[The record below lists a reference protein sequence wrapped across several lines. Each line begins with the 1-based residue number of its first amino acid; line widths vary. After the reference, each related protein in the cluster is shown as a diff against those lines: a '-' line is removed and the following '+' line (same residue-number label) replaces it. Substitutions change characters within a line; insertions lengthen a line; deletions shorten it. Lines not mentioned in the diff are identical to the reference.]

1 MLCWSIIAFAPHG
14 LGQEYQ
20 GKQLVR
26 AELLAATNAVVP
38 GKPFTVGLLL
48 RMAPAWHTYWKFSG
62 DAGLPSEMKWKLPPG
77 WKIGEI
83 QWPIPL
89 KTIDPGDIQTYGYEN
104 EVLLMQEITP
114 PNVVAGIGDA
124 GNVGRANHE
133 PGSSIPATTVKLSA
147 DASWLVCE
155 RICIPGGATLQLE
168 LPASTTS
175 QLANTE
181 LFARYRRLLPQNWP
195 GANVATADWSR
206 VGSDL
211 RLKVTSETLAN
222 YSAVDFFPLPEQS
235 TVVGHPRIESRSKNE
250 VVFRIPIESSE
261 KNLSSMAGLLV
272 FSHQPNGEDRAAWQI
287 ATPTVV
293 SAARPAPVRGIFTFL
308 LFGFLG
314 GIILNLMPCVL
325 PVISLKIFGFI
336 QQAGQSRQK
345 ILRSGV
351 AFTIGIFAWFI
362 TLALLLIALKA
373 AGRDVTWGGFQFTN
387 AYFVLALS
395 VIVLVFALNL
405 FGVFEISL
413 PQSMTR
419 GLLSTTERKDD
430 LGSFFQGV
438 FATVL
443 ATPCTAPFLG
453 TALGFAFS
461 QSPAIIL
468 SMFVAIAAGMSAP
481 YLLLSAQPAW
491 LRLLP
496 KPGPW
501 MLHVKQFMGFLLLAT
516 LLFLLYVL
524 GAQRGLEGAIWASCF
539 LLVISVAC
547 WMKGAFVVPTA
558 SVLKRSVV
566 LVLMLVLVFMSGIYF
581 IGDKF
586 HSGNIASADSR
597 LRGDWQAFTPERLQ
611 TELEQGRFVFVD
623 FTAAWC
629 LTCKFN
635 EASVLESAEVR
646 QAFQRHRIVKMK
658 ADWTNG
664 DPAITKL
671 LQHFGRPGV
680 PLYVL
685 YPGKNDEPIVF
696 PELLTKSMVLEK
708 LETSAPH
715 NKATGMPRISVSSV
729 VNAPAEKVWAVI
741 RRFDAVVDW
750 LPFVKSS
757 PIEDGGDPT
766 RVGCIRV
773 LTQTDGE
780 VFREVLVALSD
791 AERSY
796 SYTFVSSPVP
806 VRNHQTTLHVLP
818 ITDGDRSY
826 VEWSSRFEIDPEC
839 EAQLVDLMNR
849 NFLAGLRNL
858 AEKFN
863 RDRAASP

>member
-1 MLCWSIIAFAPHG
+1 MLPNYVRLALRVAVGALLCWSIVAFVPHG
-14 LGQEYQ
+14 FAQEYQ

-26 AELLAATNAVVP
+26 AELLADMDAVVP
-38 GKPFTVGLLL
+38 GKRFTVGLLL

-62 DAGLPSEMKWKLPPG
+62 DAGLPTELKWKLPAG

-114 PNVVAGIGDA
+114 PTTFD
-124 GNVGRANHE
+124 
-133 PGSSIPATTVKLSA
+133 GSPVKLSA

-168 LPASTTS
+168 LPVSTS
-175 QLANTE
+175 NQPANAE

-195 GANVATADWSR
+195 GANAAKPDWSR
-206 VGSDL
+206 AGSDL
-211 RLKVTSETLAN
+211 RLKVASDSLAN
-222 YSAVDFFPLPEQS
+222 YPAVDFFPLPEES
-235 TVVGHPRIESRSKNE
+235 TVVGHPKIESRNKNE
-250 VVFRIPIESSE
+250 IVFRIPIESSE
-261 KNLSSMAGLLV
+261 KELSSMAGLVV
-272 FSHQPNGEDRAAWQI
+272 FAKQPNGEDRSAWQMTS
-287 ATPTVV
+287 ATAGAQTRL
-293 SAARPAPVRGIFTFL
+293 SASLSATAPAPARGIFTFL
-308 LFGFLG
+308 LFGFIG
-314 GIILNLMPCVL
+314 GVILNLMPCVL

-345 ILRSGV
+345 ILRSGI

-362 TLALLLIALKA
+362 VLALLLIALKG

-387 AYFVLALS
+387 AYFVLVLS
-395 VIVLVFALNL
+395 GIVLVFALNL

-419 GLLSTTERKDD
+419 SLLSTTERKDL

-453 TALGFAFS
+453 TALGFAFT
-461 QSPAIIL
+461 QSSIIIL
-468 SMFVAIAAGMSAP
+468 SIFIAIAAGMSAP

-491 LRLLP
+491 LRFLP
-496 KPGPW
+496 RPGPW

-539 LLVISVAC
+539 LLAISVAC
-547 WMKGAFVVPTA
+547 WMKGSFVVPTSSA
-558 SVLKRSVV
+558 AKRSVT
-566 LVLMLVLVFMSGIYF
+566 LALMVVLVFASGIYF
-581 IGDKF
+581 IGNKF
-586 HSGNIASADSR
+586 HSSNIASADSR
-597 LRGDWQAFTPERLQ
+597 LQGDWQAFTPVRLQ
-611 TELEQGRFVFVD
+611 RELEQGRSVFVD

-646 QAFQRHRIVKMK
+646 EAFQRHGIVKLK

-664 DPAITKL
+664 DPVITKL

-685 YPGKNDEPIVF
+685 YLGKNEEPIVF
-696 PELLTKSMVLEK
+696 PELLTKSILLDK
-708 LETSAPH
+708 LETS
-715 NKATGMPRISVSSV
+715 
-729 VNAPAEKVWAVI
+729 
-741 RRFDAVVDW
+741 
-750 LPFVKSS
+750 
-757 PIEDGGDPT
+757 T
-766 RVGCIRV
+766 R
-773 LTQTDGE
+773 T
-780 VFREVLVALSD
+780 VAS
-791 AERSY
+791 
-796 SYTFVSSPVP
+796 
-806 VRNHQTTLHVLP
+806 Q
-818 ITDGDRSY
+818 
-826 VEWSSRFEIDPEC
+826 
-839 EAQLVDLMNR
+839 
-849 NFLAGLRNL
+849 
-858 AEKFN
+858 
-863 RDRAASP
+863 